1 MYQTNDIFMEQELI
15 WTELVRQAQKGRK
28 EDINKLARE
37 AEGRLC
43 AYIYRVTLNYDLTQ
57 DISQEVLL
65 QMIKSL
71 NHLKSV
77 ESFWPWLYRIA
88 QSKIQQ
94 HYKAKAKKSPAYG
107 DAFYKNFLSQRA
119 KYHQE
124 DGLRQLLQKELSKKV
139 VVAMKQMKQ
148 QYRAVLSLR
157 CFEQLSY
164 SEIAVAMECSEVR
177 ARVLFYRAKQ
187 ALKKQL
193 THQGLKK
200 GLLLMCL
207 GLFGR
212 LTAPARTA
220 TVTVTANSVKV
231 GVITAVIATAGTKL
245 GIATVTAAAVGLATV
260 GGISVLSEAPLPNRS
275 EVKSINYTTQL
286 RDTSQG
292 PTSSLSKGAYEQ
304 WYYCPDGIDGSMFMR
319 MQRWDAKQT
328 NQLCAWL
335 QNGEGNYYYESEGQ
349 KIYINNYRVFWSSLR
364 VRRLPT
370 DTADFTSFL
379 SEIEGDLSGVEY
391 IRDSQ
396 TGLLRSALDD
406 RFVEARN
413 FRTDYNYNTLNERLF
428 EYDWSEYIPVI
439 DERDQMHKRGWTY
452 FRINGEINNQTIR
465 AAGQIPFVYNVS
477 KEHPAWMRLT
487 IGNELEIVD
496 CNDGACI
503 RRVDGTVIAAYP
515 PGTFFKGLL
524 RPWMGM
530 HTIDIIRRDAA
541 RRRVAFKTRPARNE
555 ENVIVSVYY
564 EDKRN
569 NAELV
574 YVIDLENDIIEDIRF
589 EVRNR
594 MIGSLV
600 FSYLQDIEQ
609 TGDEFSE
616 PAISVSHEV
625 AIRPGAGILWL
636 VDLAQGSLGK

>member
-1 MYQTNDIFMEQELI
+1 MKQEQI
-15 WTELVRQAQKGRK
+15 WTELVRRAQKGRK

-57 DISQEVLL
+57 DMSQEVLL

-88 QSKIQQ
+88 QSKIQE

-107 DAFYKNFLSQRA
+107 EAFYQNFISQRS
-119 KYHQE
+119 KYYQE

-139 VVAMKQMKQ
+139 VVAMKQIKQ

-157 CFEQLSY
+157 CFEQLTY
-164 SEIAVAMECSEVR
+164 SEIALSMECSEVR

-193 THQGLKK
+193 TRQGLKK

-212 LTAPARTA
+212 LTAPARA
-220 TVTVTANSVKV
+220 ASVTVTANSVRV
-231 GVITAVIATAGTKL
+231 GVMTAMIATAGTKL

-260 GGISVLSEAPLPNRS
+260 GGISVLSETPLPKRS

-304 WYYCPDGIDGSMFMR
+304 WFYCPEGIDGPMFMR
-319 MQRWDAKQT
+319 MQRWDATQT
-328 NQLCAWL
+328 NKLCAWL
-335 QNGEGNYYYESEGQ
+335 QNGEGNYYYESGG
-349 KIYINNYRVFWSSLR
+349 KNIYINNYRVFWSSLR

-370 DTADFTSFL
+370 DTAEFTSFL

-391 IRDSQ
+391 NRDSQ
-396 TGLLRSALDD
+396 SGLLRSAIDD
-406 RFVEARN
+406 RFAEVRN

-452 FRINGEINNQTIR
+452 FRINGEINNQTVR

-487 IGNELEIVD
+487 IGNELDIID
-496 CNDGACI
+496 YKDGACI
-503 RRVDGTVIAAYP
+503 RRVDGTVITAYP
-515 PGTFFKGLL
+515 SGTFFKGLL

-541 RRRVAFKTRPARNE
+541 RRRVAFKTRPASSE
-555 ENVIVSVYY
+555 KEVIVSVYY
-564 EDKRN
+564 EDNRN

-574 YVIDLENDIIEDIRF
+574 YVIDLEKDIIKDIRF
-589 EVRNR
+589 EERNR

-609 TGDEFSE
+609 AGSEFAE
-616 PAISVSHEV
+616 PAVSVSPEV
-625 AIRPGAGILWL
+625 PTRSGAGILWL
-636 VDLAQGSLGK
+636 VDLAQGTLGN

>member
-1 MYQTNDIFMEQELI
+1 MEQEQI

-37 AEGRLC
+37 AKERLC
-43 AYIYRVTLNYDLTQ
+43 AYIYRVTLNYDLTE
-57 DISQEVLL
+57 DMSQEVLL
-65 QMIKSL
+65 QMVKSL

-88 QSKIQQ
+88 QSKIQEY
-94 HYKAKAKKSPAYG
+94 YKARYKKSPVFG
-107 DAFYKNFLSQRA
+107 EAFYKNFVSQSI

-139 VVAMKQMKQ
+139 VVAMKQIKQ

-193 THQGLKK
+193 SHQGLKK
-200 GLLLMCL
+200 SLLLMCL

-212 LTAPARTA
+212 LTAPARAA
-220 TVTVTANSVKV
+220 TVTVTANSVRV
-231 GVITAVIATAGTKL
+231 GAMTVVIATAGTKL

-292 PTSSLSKGAYEQ
+292 PTSNLSKGAYKQ
-304 WYYCPDGIDGSMFMR
+304 WYYCPEGIDGPMFTR

-328 NQLCAWL
+328 NQVCTWL
-335 QNGEGNYYYESEGQ
+335 QNGDGNYYYESGG
-349 KIYINNYRVFWSSLR
+349 KNIYINNNRVFWSSLR

-370 DTADFTSFL
+370 DTAEFTNFL

-391 IRDSQ
+391 KRDSQ

-406 RFVEARN
+406 RFVEVRN
-413 FRTDYNYNTLNERLF
+413 FRTDYNYNTLNEKLF

-452 FRINGEINNQTIR
+452 FRINGEINKQSISAT
-465 AAGQIPFVYNVS
+465 GQIPFVYNAS
-477 KEHPAWMRLT
+477 KEHPAWMRLK
-487 IGNELEIVD
+487 IGNKLEMID
-496 CNDGACI
+496 CNDGACL
-503 RRVDGTVIAAYP
+503 RQVDGTVIASYKA
-515 PGTFFKGLL
+515 GTFFKGLL

-530 HTIDIIRRDAA
+530 HTIDIIRRDATW
-541 RRRVAFKTRPARNE
+541 RRVAFKTRPSRNE
-555 ENVIVSVYY
+555 EDVIVSVYY
-564 EDKRN
+564 EDKYVST
-569 NAELV
+569 ELV
-574 YVIDLENDIIEDIRF
+574 YDIDMEKDIIEYIRF
-589 EVRNR
+589 KVRKMN
-594 MIGSLV
+594 IGSLV

-609 TGDEFSE
+609 AGDEFIE
-616 PAISVSHEV
+616 PAISKSPDVPT
-625 AIRPGAGILWL
+625 RLGAGILWL

>member
-1 MYQTNDIFMEQELI
+1 MEQEQI

-37 AEGRLC
+37 AKERLC
-43 AYIYRVTLNYDLTQ
+43 AYIYRVTLNYDLTE
-57 DISQEVLL
+57 DMSQEVLL
-65 QMIKSL
+65 QMVKSL

-88 QSKIQQ
+88 QSKIQEY
-94 HYKAKAKKSPAYG
+94 YKARYKKSPVFG
-107 DAFYKNFLSQRA
+107 EAFYKNFVSQSI

-139 VVAMKQMKQ
+139 VVAMKQIKQ

-193 THQGLKK
+193 SHQGLKK
-200 GLLLMCL
+200 SLLLMCL

-212 LTAPARTA
+212 LTAPARAA
-220 TVTVTANSVKV
+220 TVTVTANSVRV
-231 GVITAVIATAGTKL
+231 GAMTVVIATAGTKL

-292 PTSSLSKGAYEQ
+292 PTSNLSKGAYKQ
-304 WYYCPDGIDGSMFMR
+304 WYYCPEGIDGPMFTR

-328 NQLCAWL
+328 NQVCTWL
-335 QNGEGNYYYESEGQ
+335 QNGDGNYYYESGG
-349 KIYINNYRVFWSSLR
+349 KNIYINNNRVFWSSLR

-370 DTADFTSFL
+370 DTAEFTNFL

-391 IRDSQ
+391 KRDSQ

-406 RFVEARN
+406 RFVEVRN
-413 FRTDYNYNTLNERLF
+413 FRTDYNYNTLNEKLF

-452 FRINGEINNQTIR
+452 FRINGEINKQSISAT
-465 AAGQIPFVYNVS
+465 GQIPFVYNAS
-477 KEHPAWMRLT
+477 KEHPAWMRLK
-487 IGNELEIVD
+487 IGNKLEIID
-496 CNDGACI
+496 CNDGACL
-503 RRVDGTVIAAYP
+503 RQVDGTVIASYKA
-515 PGTFFKGLL
+515 GTFFKGLL

-530 HTIDIIRRDAA
+530 HTIDIIRRDATW
-541 RRRVAFKTRPARNE
+541 RRVAFKTRPSRNE
-555 ENVIVSVYY
+555 EDVIVSVYY
-564 EDKRN
+564 EDKYVST
-569 NAELV
+569 ELV
-574 YVIDLENDIIEDIRF
+574 YDIDMEKDIIEYIRF
-589 EVRNR
+589 KVRKMN
-594 MIGSLV
+594 IGSLV

-609 TGDEFSE
+609 AGDEFIE
-616 PAISVSHEV
+616 PAISKSPDVPT
-625 AIRPGAGILWL
+625 RLGAGILWL

>member
-1 MYQTNDIFMEQELI
+1 MAQEQI

-28 EDINKLARE
+28 EEINKLARE
-37 AEGRLC
+37 AKGRLC

-65 QMIKSL
+65 QMVKSL

-88 QSKIQQ
+88 QNKIRQY
-94 HYKAKAKKSPAYG
+94 YKAKYKKSPAFG
-107 DAFYKNFLSQRA
+107 EAFYKNFLSQRA

-212 LTAPARTA
+212 LTAPARAA
-220 TVTVTANSVKV
+220 TVTVSANSVKV
-231 GVITAVIATAGTKL
+231 GVMTAVIATAGTKL
-245 GIATVTAAAVGLATV
+245 GIATVAAAAIGLATV
-260 GGISVLSEAPLPNRS
+260 GGISVLSEPPLPKKS

-286 RDTSQG
+286 RGTSQG
-292 PTSSLSKGAYEQ
+292 LTSSLSKGAYEQ
-304 WYYCPDGIDGSMFMR
+304 WYYCPDGIDGPMFMR

-328 NQLCAWL
+328 NKLCAWL
-335 QNGEGNYYYESEGQ
+335 QNGDGNYYYYCTDN
-349 KIYINNYRVFWSSLR
+349 KVYINNYRVFWSSLR

-370 DTADFTSFL
+370 DTAEFTNFL

-391 IRDSQ
+391 NRDSQ
-396 TGLLRSALDD
+396 TGLLRSAIDD
-406 RFVEARN
+406 RFVDARN
-413 FRTDYNYNTLNERLF
+413 FRTNYSYNKLNERLF
-428 EYDWSEYIPVI
+428 NYDWPDDIPVI
-439 DERDQMHKRGWTY
+439 DERDRMHKRGWTY
-452 FRINGEINNQTIR
+452 FRINGEINKQTIS
-465 AAGQIPFVYNVS
+465 ATGQIPFVYNAS
-477 KEHPAWMRLT
+477 KEHPAWMRLK
-487 IGNELEIVD
+487 IGNELEIID
-496 CNDGACI
+496 CNDGACL
-503 RRVDGTVIAAYP
+503 RRVDGTVIATYR

-530 HTIDIIRRDAA
+530 HTLDTVRRDAVA
-541 RRRVAFKTRPARNE
+541 QRVWFKTELARNKTD
-555 ENVIVSVYY
+555 VIVTLSHKNERGKADLIYAV
-564 EDKRN
+564 DK
-569 NAELV
+569 EK
-574 YVIDLENDIIEDIRF
+574 DIIKDLRF

-594 MIGSLV
+594 IIGSLV

-609 TGDEFSE
+609 AGDEFSE
-616 PAISVSHEV
+616 PAILENSEV
-625 AIRPGAGILWL
+625 PIRNGAGILWL
-636 VDLAQGSLGK
+636 VDLAQGNLGE